1 MARLITNPAANWLY
15 SSEPEANTNGRRL
28 PVPRGKLLGGS
39 NSMMDGIPDRMRGP
53 RVVGSP
59 CTVIDAQ
66 IDRLIARFVVKHAD
80 SGPVVRIRLPAAE
93 SQDELRSTPKTW
105 TGQQRRFAGSG
116 QYRGPIIAPIDQQ
129 AEEDPFK
136 KDVVNLGCV
145 RMVIAGP
152 EMNLG
157 A

>member
-1 MARLITNPAANWLY
+1 VLLLEAGRASHPWSFIPIGMARLITNPAANWLY

-93 SQDELRSTPKTW
+93 SQDELRSTPKT
-105 TGQQRRFAGSG
+105 
-116 QYRGPIIAPIDQQ
+116 
-129 AEEDPFK
+129 
-136 KDVVNLGCV
+136 
-145 RMVIAGP
+145 
-152 EMNLG
+152 
-157 A
+157 

>member
-80 SGPVVRIRLPAAE
+80 SGPVVRIRLAAAE
-93 SQDELRSTPKTW
+93 SQDELRSTPKT
-105 TGQQRRFAGSG
+105 
-116 QYRGPIIAPIDQQ
+116 
-129 AEEDPFK
+129 
-136 KDVVNLGCV
+136 
-145 RMVIAGP
+145 
-152 EMNLG
+152 
-157 A
+157 